1 MAKDNILLI
10 TTDQQR
16 FDTLNAWGNQ
26 SIFTPHLNYMA
37 AMGISYKNCY
47 ASCPICVPSR
57 TTIMTG
63 RQGYESGVISNETH
77 ETFMRACTEE
87 RSTLPAVLTDAGYQ
101 TCAKGKMHFEP
112 ARAHYGFE
120 HMKLPCTLDVVIL
133 DHHVCG
139 TIFFCDLIRN
149 LCTGKLGPCICIYFC
164 EDVAAKFDQAVE
176 YIDTDIHIVNQIPE
190 IMNYKENCE
199 YLVVDVEQYADDAD
213 AIIDSIM
220 KVKEAVNTKIIIY
233 AVAFSPK
240 SELLSGLYA
249 RGIRNYIFSEMLSD
263 KKKDLTNCIN
273 GFYEQWGYESLGIYF
288 EGEDEEQTEKLTKKE
303 KVKTIGVAGAVRRM
317 GTTTQALQIVKYLK
331 FNGYK
336 AAYFEMNN
344 HGFVKAVREFYE
356 DSQYDEMEGLT
367 EYQNVDMYYKAERL
381 KEVQDKDYE
390 YIVYDYGVYSEHDFN
405 KVSFLEKDIQI
416 FVVGSKPDEFE
427 KTYDLIKSN
436 FYNDVFYIF
445 NFTSDAEKKDIK
457 ELMEDKA
464 DKTFF
469 ADESKDPFT
478 FGNSKIYSEMIPIE
492 DKSEQK
498 KEKKSGFFRKRK
510 K

>member
-1 MAKDNILLI
+1 MKKKKLLNRLLSALLAVIMAIGLI
-10 TTDQQR
+10 PMGAVTVKAETKNA
-16 FDTLNAWGNQ
+16 TLSNLGALGTVKIGSKSESGSWYQTEVAG
-26 SIFTPHLNYMA
+26 TPVFCLDLGKACHA
-37 AMGISYKNCY
+37 GD
-47 ASCPICVPSR
+47 V
-57 TTIMTG
+57 
-63 RQGYESGVISNETH
+63 YESSDATYSSDSKNEKKAL
-77 ETFMRACTEE
+77 E
-87 RSTLPAVLTDAGYQ
+87 
-101 TCAKGKMHFEP
+101 AKIGHW
-112 ARAHYGFE
+112 YS
-120 HMKLPCTLDVVIL
+120 V
-133 DHHVCG
+133 
-139 TIFFCDLIRN
+139 
-149 LCTGKLGPCICIYFC
+149 
-164 EDVAAKFDQAVE
+164 
-176 YIDTDIHIVNQIPE
+176 
-190 IMNYKENCE
+190 
-199 YLVVDVEQYADDAD
+199 
-213 AIIDSIM
+213 
-220 KVKEAVNTKIIIY
+220 
-233 AVAFSPK
+233 
-240 SELLSGLYA
+240 
-249 RGIRNYIFSEMLSD
+249 
-263 KKKDLTNCIN
+263 
-273 GFYEQWGYESLGIYF
+273 
-288 EGEDEEQTEKLTKKE
+288 TKKE

-436 FYNDVFYIF
+436 FYNDVFYVF

>member
-1 MAKDNILLI
+1 
-10 TTDQQR
+10 
-16 FDTLNAWGNQ
+16 
-26 SIFTPHLNYMA
+26 
-37 AMGISYKNCY
+37 
-47 ASCPICVPSR
+47 
-57 TTIMTG
+57 
-63 RQGYESGVISNETH
+63 
-77 ETFMRACTEE
+77 
-87 RSTLPAVLTDAGYQ
+87 
-101 TCAKGKMHFEP
+101 
-112 ARAHYGFE
+112 
-120 HMKLPCTLDVVIL
+120 
-133 DHHVCG
+133 
-139 TIFFCDLIRN
+139 
-149 LCTGKLGPCICIYFC
+149 
-164 EDVAAKFDQAVE
+164 
-176 YIDTDIHIVNQIPE
+176 
-190 IMNYKENCE
+190 
-199 YLVVDVEQYADDAD
+199 
-213 AIIDSIM
+213 M

-240 SELLSGLYA
+240 SELLSGLYS

-288 EGEDEEQTEKLTKKE
+288 EGKDEEQTEKLTKKE

-344 HGFVKAVREFYE
+344 HGFVKAVREF
-356 DSQYDEMEGLT
+356 
-367 EYQNVDMYYKAERL
+367 YQNVDMYYKAERL

-436 FYNDVFYIF
+436 FYNDVFYVF
-445 NFTSDAEKKDIK
+445 NFTAETEKKDIK

-478 FGNSKIYSEMIPIE
+478 FGNSGIYKEMIPIE
-492 DKSEQK
+492 NKSEEK